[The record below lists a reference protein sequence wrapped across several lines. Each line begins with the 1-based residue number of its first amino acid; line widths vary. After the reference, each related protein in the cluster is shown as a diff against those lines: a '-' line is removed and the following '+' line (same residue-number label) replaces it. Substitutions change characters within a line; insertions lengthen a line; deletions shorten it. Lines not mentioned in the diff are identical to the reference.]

1 MSVLNFLSMSTLYIP
16 RHTIPLL
23 VVVVAAYDPVLSG
36 NVGGVDIVNCS
47 CQNLVLLVILSV
59 HMSTV
64 LYYLQGVALHIE
76 SSHVMH
82 RSEHRWPYVRT
93 YQQYVQICST
103 FVWMYVL
110 TFVWNIYL
118 YTNIIVSCVRMC
130 LSHLFPHCTVHL
142 VGKPVLD
149 WC

>member
-1 MSVLNFLSMSTLYIP
+1 MSTLYIP

-64 LYYLQGVALHIE
+64 LYYLQGVALHTE

-82 RSEHRWPYVRT
+82 RSEHR
-93 YQQYVQICST
+93 
-103 FVWMYVL
+103 
-110 TFVWNIYL
+110 
-118 YTNIIVSCVRMC
+118 
-130 LSHLFPHCTVHL
+130 
-142 VGKPVLD
+142 
-149 WC
+149 